1 MTSKLSRRGY
11 GASRRGNG
19 DGPRSEY
26 LAFKLAGD
34 TYAVRIGEVAEI
46 LRPPPITDV
55 PRAGRS
61 IIGVVSVRGRLVT
74 VVDLRRRFGLPEA
87 ELDGRTR
94 ILLVGAGTEEL
105 VGLLVDEVLQVYRLA
120 ATEIEPATVL
130 GGEQP
135 AHIVG
140 IGRPSGAADTG
151 SGGRRGPETVLV
163 LLDLRPVTEL

>member
-1 MTSKLSRRGY
+1 MSTLSRRPHGT
-11 GASRRGNG
+11 SRRANS
-19 DGPRSEY
+19 DGPRTEY

-34 TYAVRIGEVAEI
+34 TYAVRIGNVAEI
-46 LRPPPITDV
+46 LKPPPITDV

-87 ELDGRTR
+87 DHDGHTR
-94 ILLVGAGTEEL
+94 ILLVDAGAEEL

-120 ATEIEPATVL
+120 ENEIEPATVL

-135 AHIVG
+135 AHIIG
-140 IGRPSGAADTG
+140 IGRPGGATAQG
-151 SGGRRGPETVLV
+151 GGGRRGPETVLV
-163 LLDLRPVTEL
+163 LLDLRPVIEL